1 MQVGL
6 SVIACY
12 VWPAL
17 RDPLY
22 YDKLAKLRLRQAA
35 IATTDGPPATVVMFG
50 SSRTLS
56 ALDGKSLEEQ
66 LSARFGRPTVAF
78 NFGEP
83 AAGPIANY
91 LNLRR
96 LVAAGERPDVVL
108 IEVLPP
114 LMAAQ
119 QPLAVEHRFLWAERL
134 WADEVAL
141 AVAYGF
147 PAAETRQGW
156 EVSCVVPFY
165 GLRFPIVG
173 RLAPRWRTWTLR
185 FEGSRLTDDAG
196 WLRSELQ
203 TVTPEQYRYGL
214 TRMREEYRDKF
225 DGLRFDGAPANALR
239 DSLDFCARQ
248 RLQAAVVLM
257 PESSEFRSWYSPA
270 AQAELSELLGRLTQQ
285 YAMPLI
291 DARQWLGDESFTDG
305 HHLLP
310 SGAAAFTRRLGNEIP
325 AFTGTAAAA
334 RLASEGAAQ

>member
-1 MQVGL
+1 MQAGL

-35 IATTDGPPATVVMFG
+35 VAASGDQPATVVMFG

-56 ALDGKSLEEQ
+56 ALDGKSLDEQ
-66 LSARFGRPTVAF
+66 LSARFRRPTLAF

-83 AAGPIANY
+83 AAGPIANF

-96 LVAAGERPDVVL
+96 LVAAGERPDLVL

-134 WADEVAL
+134 WADEVPL

-147 PAAETRQGW
+147 PPAETRQGW

-173 RLAPRWRTWTLR
+173 RLAPRWRTWALR

-203 TVTPEQYRYGL
+203 TVTPQQYRYGL

-225 DGLRFDGAPANALR
+225 DGLRFDGAPAQALR
-239 DSLDFCARQ
+239 DSLEFCSHQ
-248 RLQAAVVLM
+248 RLQVALVLM
-257 PESSEFRSWYSPA
+257 PESSEFRSWYSPT
-270 AQAELSELLGRLTQQ
+270 AQAELAEMLGRLTHE
-285 YAMPLI
+285 YGVPLI

-310 SGAAAFTRRLGNEIP
+310 SGAAAFTRRLGEEIP
-325 AFTGTAAAA
+325 ALAGPGTAVRTSA
-334 RLASEGAAQ
+334 EGAAQ